1 MAFSY
6 TLMQMQQCEAPRAG
20 KIFNKVKS
28 ITHLRMGWEQTF
40 AFALPGGGGK
50 EGRRQIQRSKTIWRE
65 KGGGGLLGSGQA
77 RRHTPTLVMSTVE
90 RGTQAEAK
98 RVVWCPGTQLDD
110 YDEAVILQSMWFAD
124 MAP

>member
-40 AFALPGGGGK
+40 AFALPGGGGRRVVVRYK
-50 EGRRQIQRSKTIWRE
+50 EVRPFGERR
-65 KGGGGLLGSGQA
+65 GGGGLLGSGQA